1 MSNAALALS
10 AKSTPFPAKIEL
22 RTTIWH
28 FTPFTP
34 AQPPA
39 VALAFAVKVQLAISV
54 RPSVEECSIITAAP
68 FAPSVWL
75 PRKRQFSTLF
85 NALMPDART
94 VP

>member
-1 MSNAALALS
+1 M
-10 AKSTPFPAKIEL
+10 PFPTKIEL
-22 RTTIWH
+22 RTAICP
-28 FTPFTP
+28 FSAFTP

-54 RPSVEECSIITAAP
+54 RPSAEECSIITAAP

-75 PRKRQFSTLF
+75 PRKRQFSIMF
-85 NALMPDART
+85 GALMPDART